1 MKKLLGKGKVIVSIV
16 SVFAILAVSLL
27 SIFTG
32 VTFVASADDADATAV
47 TYPINGKYDADVV
60 VKDYGNGYTA
70 IDTSVKTV
78 VDKFTGFNK
87 DFDEGDGT
95 ARRPY
100 IIKTANQFAAVAGG
114 KVGDTT
120 GVYFKVADNV
130 KAFDLSNTDSTVDFS
145 KDMSADEVY
154 NALKDAEVQTAWAEG
169 EFGGVF
175 DGNGV
180 EIYGLKFENVSV
192 ENDSGLTS
200 LFAKSGA
207 NPVIRNLTVKN
218 CYFNGNRAAVL
229 FSHNDAAGKK
239 VVQNC
244 VFKGNVVLVNFA
256 NDAVT
261 AGGIISGLNWYD
273 ETLEVSNTLSYG
285 NIAKH
290 ATYDIK
296 YSFTGRY
303 HGTTSATITNSVILD
318 NVPYAVYCG
327 SNAFRN
333 STFTNVYTN
342 TIGTAWTNIDYSNKG
357 ADKVVY
363 NYNYTKEGS
372 ATFSR
377 RGYDA
382 TTGAALEN
390 DTYKYDMDRTFEAG
404 TLVYADY
411 ADCKGDALK
420 SVLGGAW
427 TYADGKYPTPNIY
440 SVPEFSKGDAW
451 SGEIAYQFSGG
462 EGTSSAPY
470 MITTAEEFALMLKT
484 AERGQYYK
492 LAADIKI
499 NDTTDANWTAN
510 AKKWFTSND
519 VAPFVATLDGAGYTV
534 SGLYYDGSQKGEY
547 AGLIPEL
554 DYAAT
559 VKNIK
564 VDNSSIKAS
573 SGAAGAVVGAV
584 ADRASKV
591 ISLSSI
597 TVADTVTFDGR
608 ATNGGIIG
616 KIGYSVVRMSDCISE
631 SNGLFGE
638 LTGEAK
644 VSRCISVNAYPF
656 GTTDGVVAK
665 DVYTDT
671 DGTAIDGL
679 TVTTVDAMQGEALKS
694 VFGTDAWKY
703 ENDKFPTFTYAELS
717 AAGTV
722 GEVWTGAVASFADI
736 DGNGTED
743 DPWLIDTAEKLA
755 YAITKHNN
763 ENGTVDNQ
771 KYFKLTADIYLNDVN
786 SKMWEEKIGCNEWYS
801 SYTSPAKG
809 FKYTTLDGDGYFI
822 YGLYYDNPDIA
833 YLRGGLIPQVTVGT
847 VVQNLG
853 ISEAYMVADS
863 SNGNNCV
870 GTIFGLVRSWITE
883 EGFNSW
889 KLDTHDGPSNKA
901 IITSEEFIKY
911 EPKIINCFV
920 DHTSYISSYNTGGMI
935 GMAWNQGSVYM
946 ENCLFT
952 GSLNTVSDHLRYGTF
967 IGDDSSYGT
976 TIKNSVSLPL
986 TSQKLWGGTDGAT
999 WRTGNYIMNVCEN
1012 VYYFATAVQNG
1023 GGLML
1028 TKLNDP
1034 TQRMGT
1040 AAKDAMPNLDWEETP
1055 GDGGTWRV
1063 MNGTPILAIFGKHHT
1078 DEELERF
1085 TSETFETP
1093 YTTISFMTNTND
1105 IVVPDMTGQMYS
1117 KVSLPIITRPGY
1129 KFTGWYVFDDLT
1141 LLYPKDYYPPRDLT
1155 LYAGW
1160 ESTGVVQ
1167 DFEDY
1172 TDSYYDYD
1180 STQWRLNKPGAKGGY
1195 KNAYVR
1201 NGGRS
1206 MRLLS
1211 TNTEA
1216 ADFLINYQDM
1226 LTPGKAYTMTFWV
1239 ATDKADNPATL
1250 LTLVHNSIPEYYNS
1264 QVAAENIAIV
1274 TGLKVGEWVQ
1284 YSYSFT
1290 AQTKWVSMRASAG
1303 SSLYFDDIVIG
1314 EIEGTLNGGNLI
1326 GLGTNGAGSGLLSPG
1341 TGDKVTVVALVS
1353 AILACA
1359 VVAVISK
1366 KNLVEVID

>member
-32 VTFVASADDADATAV
+32 VTFVASADDADGSAV
-47 TYPINGKYDADVV
+47 TYPVNGNYDADVV

-70 IDTSVKTV
+70 IDTSVKTEV
-78 VDKFTGFNK
+78 SKFTGFDPN
-87 DFDEGDGT
+87 FDEGDGT

-145 KDMSADEVY
+145 KDMTADEVY
-154 NALKDAEVQTAWAEG
+154 NALKDATVQTAWAEG
-169 EFGGVF
+169 EFGGIF

-180 EIYGLKFENVSV
+180 EVYGLKFDNAG
-192 ENDSGLTS
+192 GLVS
-200 LFAKSGA
+200 LFAKAKG
-207 NPVIRNLTVKN
+207 NVTVRNLTVKN
-218 CYFNGNRAAVL
+218 CYFNGERTAVL
-229 FSHNDAAGKK
+229 FSHKSSQGKTT
-239 VVQNC
+239 VVNC
-244 VFKGNVVLVNFA
+244 SFHNNYVLVHRA
-256 NDAVT
+256 NGAVT
-261 AGGIISGLNWYD
+261 AGGIIGGLSWYD
-273 ETLEVSNTLSYG
+273 DTAEITNVLAYG
-285 NIAKH
+285 NVAKH
-290 ATYDIK
+290 ADYDIT
-296 YSFTGRY
+296 YGFAGRFHGSTSVTMTNCVIMDTPPHTIY
-303 HGTTSATITNSVILD
+303 H
-318 NVPYAVYCG
+318 G
-327 SNAFRN
+327 SNAWNN
-333 STFTNVYTN
+333 STYTNVYTN
-342 TIGTAWTNIDYSNKG
+342 AIGYEWTNTDKG
-357 ADKVVY
+357 KDSDTTSTFKYTY
-363 NYNYTKEGS
+363 NYGKDGKAKFTCENITAN
-372 ATFSR
+372 ATV
-377 RGYDA
+377 A
-382 TTGAALEN
+382 TYERSFA
-390 DTYKYDMDRTFEAG
+390 AG

-411 ADCKGDALK
+411 ADCKGTALK
-420 SVLGGAW
+420 SVLGDVAW
-427 TYADGKYPTPNIY
+427 TYADGKYPTPKVY
-440 SVPEFSKGDAW
+440 SIPEYSKGDAW
-451 SGEIAYQFSGG
+451 SGEIGFQFSGG
-462 EGTSSAPY
+462 TGESSSPY
-470 MITTAEEFALMLKT
+470 LINTAEEFALMLTT

-499 NDTTDANWTAN
+499 NGTTDADWTKN
-510 AKKWFTSND
+510 AKNWFTSND

-534 SGLYYDGSQKGEY
+534 SGLYYDGSQEGDY
-547 AGLIPEL
+547 VGLIPVL

-559 VKNIK
+559 VKNLKIA
-564 VDNSSIKAS
+564 NSSIKAS
-573 SGAAGAVVGAV
+573 KGAAGAVVGAV
-584 ADRASKV
+584 ADRASKA

-597 TVADTVTFDGR
+597 AVADTVVFDGR

-644 VSRCISVNAYPF
+644 VSRCVSVNAYPF
-656 GTTDGVVAK
+656 GATDGVKAEN
-665 DVYTDT
+665 VYTDT
-671 DGTAIDGL
+671 DGAKVDGL
-679 TVTTVDAMQGEALKS
+679 TVKGIDEMQGTALKTAL
-694 VFGTDAWKY
+694 GNAGWKY
-703 ENDKFPTFTYAELS
+703 KDGELPTLTFAEVS
-717 AAGTV
+717 AAGKV
-722 GEVWTGAVASFADI
+722 GEVWTGAVASLSDI
-736 DGNGTED
+736 EGSGTES

-755 YAITKHNN
+755 YCLAKHSNA
-763 ENGTVDNQ
+763 NGNIDNQ

-786 SKMWEEKIGCNEWYS
+786 SKMWEEKIGCNEWY
-801 SYTSPAKG
+801 TSHNAQWNG

-822 YGLYYDNPDIA
+822 YGLYYNHPDVS
-833 YLRGGLIPQVTVGT
+833 YLRGGLIPQAAAGT
-847 VVQNLG
+847 VVKNLG
-853 ISEAYMVADS
+853 MSEAYLVADS
-863 SNGNNCV
+863 SNTANCV
-870 GTIFGLVRSWITE
+870 GAFFGIVRQWNTE
-883 EGFNSW
+883 DGLSW
-889 KLDTHDGPSNKA
+889 KLDTHDGAGNKA
-901 IITSEEFIKY
+901 IVTNEEFIKY
-911 EPKIINCFV
+911 EPKLLNCFV
-920 DHTSYISSYNTGGMI
+920 DHTCNFAAYNTGGMI
-935 GMAWNQGSVYM
+935 GNAWGPVYI

-952 GSLNTVSDHLRYGTF
+952 GNLDPISDHLHYGTF
-967 IGDDSSYGT
+967 IGDDGSYGT

-986 TSQKLWGGTDGAT
+986 TSHKLWGGTNGAT
-999 WRTGNYIMNVCEN
+999 WRTGNYIVNVCEN
-1012 VYYFATAVQNG
+1012 VYYFATTIQNG

-1028 TKLNDP
+1028 TKLGNP
-1034 TQRMGT
+1034 EQRLGE
-1040 AAKDAMPNLDWEETP
+1040 AAKEAMPELNWEETVD
-1055 GDGGTWRV
+1055 DGGIWRV
-1063 MNGTPILAIFGKHHT
+1063 MSGTPILAIFGKHHT
-1078 DEELERF
+1078 DEELEKF
-1085 TSETFETP
+1085 TCETFETP

-1105 IVVPDMTGQMYS
+1105 IVVPEMTGQMYS

-1129 KFTGWYVFDDLT
+1129 EFTGWYVFDDLT
-1141 LLYPKDYYPPRDLT
+1141 LVYPKDYYPPRDLT

-1160 ESTGVVQ
+1160 KSTGVVQ

-1172 TDSYYDYD
+1172 ADTAYDYD

-1211 TNTEA
+1211 SNTES

-1226 LTPGKAYTMTFWV
+1226 LTPGKSYTMTFWV
-1239 ATDKADNPATL
+1239 ATDKANNPATL

-1274 TGLKVGEWVQ
+1274 TGLTVGEWVQ

-1314 EIEGTLNGGNLI
+1314 EIDGTLNGGNLI

-1353 AILACA
+1353 AIIACA